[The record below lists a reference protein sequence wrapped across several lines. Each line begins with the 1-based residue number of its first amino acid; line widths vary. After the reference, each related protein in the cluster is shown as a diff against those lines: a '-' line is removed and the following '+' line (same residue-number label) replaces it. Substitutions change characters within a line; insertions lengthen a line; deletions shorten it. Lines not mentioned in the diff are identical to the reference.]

1 MLFLFHV
8 LLRPSSGQV
17 LRDSLRELVGCWT
30 HVCGGMVG
38 VVVCQPICFFV
49 GSFVDFFV
57 EGGLKVVR
65 MMGLKLGSAVVS
77 LSQDA

>member
-17 LRDSLRELVGCWT
+17 LRDSLCELVESWT

-38 VVVCQPICFFV
+38 VVMCQLICFFAN
-49 GSFVDFFV
+49 FFV
-57 EGGLKVVR
+57 EGVGGCKDDGVEARL
-65 MMGLKLGSAVVS
+65 SAVVF
-77 LSQDA
+77 LSQDE